1 MNITSQDKVCSYGNI
16 SEEIV
21 EFFFLLNFFILNAIT
36 GSIGLVVNVIKVI
49 VFFKLGLR
57 DSTNISFFV
66 LSLADAGVGLLL
78 IGFSVVFNPLFKD
91 AVTYIEISVSISFY
105 CLTWPYGFFSRVAS
119 LMTAVITVERFLC
132 ITFPLKVKEILNPTV
147 ATVTSVTLTLAV
159 LASVMPAFKAR
170 TLGLVFSEKLNQ
182 TILGIVLSDDKEEYL
197 SLTYLFSFFAM
208 GVFQILSIVIIVI
221 FTIAL
226 THKFLQITNWRNRV
240 STKSDELSS
249 KEKRL
254 VKMIIFMSISFLIFS
269 IPGMIF
275 CLFAVFDESFAY
287 EGPCRNLYLIFS
299 SLIFPP
305 DSLNS
310 LVNFFLLLYMSSKFK
325 NVVRLMYEGII
336 SLKKQKP

>member
-147 ATVTSVTLTLAV
+147 ATFTSVTLTLAV
-159 LASVMPAFKAR
+159 LASPTQYALDQSLLLINRKKCILEIISVLP
-170 TLGLVFSEKLNQ
+170 LGAK
-182 TILGIVLSDDKEEYL
+182 
-197 SLTYLFSFFAM
+197 
-208 GVFQILSIVIIVI
+208 
-221 FTIAL
+221 
-226 THKFLQITNWRNRV
+226 
-240 STKSDELSS
+240 
-249 KEKRL
+249 
-254 VKMIIFMSISFLIFS
+254 
-269 IPGMIF
+269 
-275 CLFAVFDESFAY
+275 
-287 EGPCRNLYLIFS
+287 FS
-299 SLIFPP
+299 SGR
-305 DSLNS
+305 DSD
-310 LVNFFLLLYMSSKFK
+310 
-325 NVVRLMYEGII
+325 
-336 SLKKQKP
+336 